1 MRKQRIANYRA
12 EIDLNNILLG
22 RLDTLRNKVKTDGRT
37 AFSNEVARLKE
48 HPSDDKPPTG
58 HAKQP
63 TYDEMM
69 LQMLL
74 KVLGECKEEL
84 GKKYGALDG
93 DQVGEDKWVDALVRG
108 LDTHENGLKER
119 SEECDKLAKEEEEEQ
134 SRKIT
139 SETIKDGWSSGV
151 SPCEDVSVLV
161 LTFVTPAHQQD
172 HTDAAGRPE
181 TQIQTECQNI
191 GEHRSPQCR
200 LLRLASASRSCQV
213 PRGGILRPH
222 GYRPLRLDAG
232 NPGSGHGRR
241 RRYSR
246 THAIGPGLC
255 ANRSSGMAQ
264 VTGIHSARSFCAC
277 RINDGLAP
285 R

>member
-12 EIDLNNILLG
+12 EIDLNNILLV
-22 RLDTLRNKVKTDGRT
+22 RLDQLRAKVKSEGRI

-74 KVLGECKEEL
+74 KVWGECKEEL

-93 DQVGEDKWVDALVRG
+93 DQVGEEKWVDALVRG

-151 SPCEDVSVLV
+151 S
-161 LTFVTPAHQQD
+161 H
-172 HTDAAGRPE
+172 E
-181 TQIQTECQNI
+181 TITRSQTC
-191 GEHRSPQCR
+191 
-200 LLRLASASRSCQV
+200 
-213 PRGGILRPH
+213 
-222 GYRPLRLDAG
+222 
-232 NPGSGHGRR
+232 
-241 RRYSR
+241 
-246 THAIGPGLC
+246 
-255 ANRSSGMAQ
+255 
-264 VTGIHSARSFCAC
+264 
-277 RINDGLAP
+277 
-285 R
+285 